1 MNIQNGIGRE
11 VSLRDFGIQ
20 TWHPN
25 IGLRFHFPMLGTI
38 AVTEMNGTPSG
49 FWNQSFG
56 TRACGQNTILKAPG
70 LVGGI
75 YAGGLE
81 KKQTCL
87 KPHTARKQLGIQ
99 WYNSS
104 NSGSSSAN
112 NFSSSS
118 DSQGFQGAGPVHH
131 KFGGPIVDSPGDLD
145 WSRLFPAKIM
155 ANLATK
161 ITQIS
166 TWVCL
171 KIVYPIVPN
180 GFADHYPYFKKC
192 LAIIGNINP
201 RFSGPNPYF
210 SHILTPIESSP
221 CVRPSSATAPHR
233 SKIAMSSCSS
243 ARSR

>member
-38 AVTEMNGTPSG
+38 AVTEMIGTPSG

-112 NFSSSS
+112 NLSSSS

-131 KFGGPIVDSPGDLD
+131 KFGGPIVDSPGDH
-145 WSRLFPAKIM
+145 
-155 ANLATK
+155 
-161 ITQIS
+161 
-166 TWVCL
+166 
-171 KIVYPIVPN
+171 
-180 GFADHYPYFKKC
+180 G
-192 LAIIGNINP
+192 
-201 RFSGPNPYF
+201 
-210 SHILTPIESSP
+210 
-221 CVRPSSATAPHR
+221 
-233 SKIAMSSCSS
+233 
-243 ARSR
+243 

>member
-25 IGLRFHFPMLGTI
+25 IGLRFHFPMLGTK
-38 AVTEMNGTPSG
+38 AVTEMIGT
-49 FWNQSFG
+49 
-56 TRACGQNTILKAPG
+56 CGQNAILKAPG

-87 KPHTARKQLGIQ
+87 KSHTAKKQLGIQ

-112 NFSSSS
+112 NLSSSS

-145 WSRLFPAKIM
+145 WSRLFPAK
-155 ANLATK
+155 
-161 ITQIS
+161 
-166 TWVCL
+166 TWLTWQCN
-171 KIVYPIVPN
+171 KNHPDYPLVN
-180 GFADHYPYFKKC
+180 
-192 LAIIGNINP
+192 
-201 RFSGPNPYF
+201 
-210 SHILTPIESSP
+210 
-221 CVRPSSATAPHR
+221 
-233 SKIAMSSCSS
+233 
-243 ARSR
+243 